1 MHVNQPNRWEYVK
14 QATLSDAI
22 KQKYEA
28 ELKGKLKAEELVTV
42 LEKDVE
48 DNNQIVLE
56 RVDTV
61 ARCIQKLDE
70 IALRTSPFST
80 PQYIDLIID
89 GEQQEKRLVFK
100 ERIESLKKL
109 RQMAVIYRVG
119 SRTKSPFWA

>member
-119 SRTKSPFWA
+119 SRTKSPF